1 MPDFAVLRDRM
12 VERQIAARG
21 LTDPRLLDAFREVP
35 RQYFMPDKLRHRAYD
50 DCALPIEA
58 RQTISQPYIV
68 ALTIDAARIGP
79 EDKVLE
85 VGAGSGYA
93 AAVMSRMARQ
103 VVAIERISELSRL
116 AEERMEALGY
126 DNVRVVE
133 GDGSL
138 GCEEEAPFD
147 AILCAAAG
155 PNVPDSW
162 RRQLAPGGHIVM
174 PVGSLHGIQR
184 LVRVTVDPEGRSRM
198 EELEHVRFVPL
209 IGAEAYDKPD

>member
-1 MPDFAVLRDRM
+1 MTDYGALRDRM

-21 LTDPRLLDAFREVP
+21 LTDARLLQSFREVP
-35 RQYFMPDKLRHRAYD
+35 REVFVPEELRHRAYE

-68 ALTIDAARIGP
+68 ALTIDAACIRAG
-79 EDKVLE
+79 DKLLE

-103 VVAIERISELSRL
+103 VVAIERIAELAFL
-116 AEERMEALGY
+116 ARGRMEALGC
-126 DNVRVVE
+126 DNVRIVE

-138 GCEEEAPFD
+138 GCREEAPFD

-155 PNVPDSW
+155 PDVPESW
-162 RRQLAPGGHIVM
+162 KRQLAPGGRIVI
-174 PVGSLHGIQR
+174 PIGSVHGTQR
-184 LVRVTVDPEGRSRM
+184 LTRVQLDRDGRSRI
-198 EELEHVRFVPL
+198 EELELVRFVPL
-209 IGAEAYDKPD
+209 IGAEAYDPD

>member
-1 MPDFAVLRDRM
+1 MPDFAALRDRM

-21 LTDPRLLDAFREVP
+21 LTDPRLLDAFRAVP
-35 RQYFMPDKLRHRAYD
+35 REGFVPADLRHRAYD

-79 EDKVLE
+79 GDKLLE

-93 AAVMSRMARQ
+93 AAVMSRMARKL
-103 VVAIERISELSRL
+103 VAIERIPELARI
-116 AEERMEALGY
+116 AGERMRALGY
-126 DNVRVVE
+126 DNARIVE

-155 PNVPDSW
+155 PGVPDSW
-162 RRQLAPGGHIVM
+162 RRQLAPGGRIVM
-174 PVGSLHGIQR
+174 PLGSLHGTQH
-184 LVRVTVDPEGRSRM
+184 LVRITFDQGGRSRM
-198 EELEHVRFVPL
+198 EQLERVRFVPL
-209 IGAEAYDKPD
+209 IGAEAYNERD